1 MDNQNRIELPKMD
14 ISDIRIYLKEID
26 LQQLR
31 YIYVHKRNFFFF
43 DKYYI
48 NIAFVLLSLVSCSTN
63 KILFK
68 DIPENTSIKI
78 PEAVITYG
86 DLIDVNISSLNNQST
101 TIFSAQQSQDKNAT
115 ISNAEARKLDGYL
128 VDSSGNVDIPILGIV
143 KASGMTCSSL
153 SEYIKKDIKEYVL
166 NPNVRIKILN
176 FRVSILG
183 QVAKPGTIEVINQ
196 NISIIELIS
205 RAGDLNKNADP
216 TKVMLLRNLDN
227 KVQTKYLDLTSNEFL
242 NSEYYYLKQND
253 VVYVRPDNASLAF
266 YFGILRNTAAY
277 SLLIS
282 IVLLLTR

>member
-1 MDNQNRIELPKMD
+1 MHNKH
-14 ISDIRIYLKEID
+14 K
-26 LQQLR
+26 
-31 YIYVHKRNFFFF
+31 YIYFLHF
-43 DKYYI
+43 KYYK
-48 NIAFVLLSLVSCSTN
+48 NLAFVLLSLVSCSTN

-68 DIPENTSIKI
+68 NIPENTLIKV

-101 TIFSAQQSQDKNAT
+101 SIFSAQQSTDKIGT
-115 ISNAEARKLDGYL
+115 IRNAEARKLDGYL

-153 SEYIKKDIKEYVL
+153 SESIKKDINEYVL

-196 NISIIELIS
+196 NISFTELIS
-205 RAGDLNKNADP
+205 RAGDLKKNADP
-216 TKVMLLRNLDN
+216 TKVMLLRNVDN

-266 YFGILRNTAAY
+266 DFGILRNTAAY

-282 IVLLLTR
+282 IVILLTR